1 MKDPLRFLLITDI
14 TIHMF
19 DISERPYINK
29 FLGINVYTQIN
40 ITLNNIFGKN
50 IIYTKDALH

>member
-1 MKDPLRFLLITDI
+1 
-14 TIHMF
+14 MF
-19 DISERPYINK
+19 DILERPYINK
-29 FLGINVYTQIN
+29 FLDINIYTQMN